1 MKSHD
6 FVGYLG
12 LALLQFNCI
21 PAIIAALQQGHS
33 TPLFGVF
40 LTIAGL
46 ACYLYHAVIARNML
60 YIIGNTIGL
69 VGNSVLL
76 LAILVN

>member
-1 MKSHD
+1 MKNHD
-6 FVGYLG
+6 FIGYLG

-33 TPLFGVF
+33 TPLLGVF
-40 LTIAGL
+40 LTITGL
-46 ACYLYHAVIARNML
+46 ACYLYHAVVAKNTL

-69 VGNSVLL
+69 VGNLVLL
-76 LAILVN
+76 IAILWG